1 MKHSK
6 LMNYAALISTILVF
20 AFLHETLHAL
30 PALFYGEYGS
40 FQVHIYG
47 FEVIYKSLIPER
59 VGAHWG
65 LISGLPNIIT
75 LSIGYLLF
83 AYRRRIAL
91 HRNSFLGVM
100 GYWMICIFLFA
111 DALNLSVNPFI
122 FGGDVGG
129 IVVGF
134 GIHQYIIQITFFIIV
149 LVNRELIVQ
158 NLFPLY
164 GIESKSILWKPW
176 IKFRKE

>member
-20 AFLHETLHAL
+20 VIVHETLHAF
-30 PALFYGEYGS
+30 PALLYGEYGS
-40 FQVHIYG
+40 FLVHPYG
-47 FEVIYKSLIPER
+47 FEVIYKSPIPER
-59 VGAHWG
+59 VGVHWG

-111 DALNLSVNPFI
+111 DALNLSVNPII
-122 FGGDVGG
+122 FGGDIGG
-129 IVVGF
+129 IVIGF
-134 GIHQYIIQITFFIIV
+134 GIRQYIIQITFFIIV

-158 NLFPLY
+158 KLFPFY
-164 GIESKSILWKPW
+164 GIESKSIFWKPW